1 VTVRSLV
8 ALLGALIAFPALAS
22 AQTPSPRA
30 EYNEI
35 SLADQSRI
43 YAGAE
48 VKKKMLAEASREYE
62 KRRVRLERL
71 ANEVQRR
78 YKALRLV
85 QDELNQT
92 LKRQRNLDEELGGG
106 DNSPSGEERRLQ
118 RAREIRRLADQYSK
132 MKPAAAAGVI
142 EVLMKTDEDLAVGI
156 MKGMKPN
163 KAGKIH
169 NVLKPA
175 VSARLSELMASNRR
189 SRRGR

>member
-1 VTVRSLV
+1 MINCRPL
-8 ALLGALIAFPALAS
+8 ALLGAFVLFPALVQ
-22 AQTPSPRA
+22 AQTVAPRA

-35 SLADQSRI
+35 ELADQSRI

-48 VKKKMLAEASREYE
+48 AKRKLLEEASKEYD
-62 KRRVRLERL
+62 KRRVRLDRL

-92 LKRQRNLDEELGGG
+92 LKRQRNQEEELGGDG
-106 DNSPSGEERRLQ
+106 ANSASSEERRRQ
-118 RAREIRRLADQYSK
+118 RQREVRMLANQYSK

-156 MKGMKPN
+156 MKSMKPN

-169 NVLKPA
+169 NSLKA
-175 VSARLSELMASNRR
+175 DVSARLSELMAS
-189 SRRGR
+189 SRRGRRR

>member
-1 VTVRSLV
+1 MINCRSL
-8 ALLGALIAFPALAS
+8 ALLGALCLTPALTS
-22 AQTPSPRA
+22 AQTVAPRA

-35 SLADQSRI
+35 ELADQSRI

-48 VKKKMLAEASREYE
+48 AKRKLLEEASKEYE

-92 LKRQRNLDEELGGG
+92 LKRQRNSEDELGGG
-106 DNSPSGEERRLQ
+106 DNSPSGEERRAQ

-132 MKPAAAAGVI
+132 MKPASAAGVI
-142 EVLMKTDEDLAVGI
+142 EVLMKSDEDLAVGI
-156 MKGMKPN
+156 MKMMKPN

-169 NVLKPA
+169 NALKPD

-189 SRRGR
+189 GRRR

>member
-1 VTVRSLV
+1 MIRHHLIT
-8 ALLGALIAFPALAS
+8 LLGALCLSPALMS
-22 AQTPSPRA
+22 AQTVAPRA

-35 SLADQSRI
+35 ELADQSRI

-48 VKKKMLAEASREYE
+48 AKRKLLEEATKEHD
-62 KRRVRLERL
+62 KRRLRLDRL

-92 LKRQRNLDEELGGG
+92 LKRQRNAEDELDAGGG
-106 DNSPSGEERRLQ
+106 GSASSEERRRQ
-118 RAREIRRLADQYSK
+118 RAREIRRLSNQYSK

-142 EVLMKTDEDLAVGI
+142 EVLMKSDEDLAVGI
-156 MKGMKPN
+156 MKMMKPN

-169 NVLKPA
+169 NALKA
-175 VSARLSELMASNRR
+175 DVSARLSELMAS
-189 SRRGR
+189 SRRGRRR